1 MHSTELKRQLIN
13 LFQQQE
19 AFKLNELV
27 DLLNHPVQPLKL
39 MLKELSD
46 YDKFQKVY
54 RLKSSLRF

>member
-1 MHSTELKRQLIN
+1 MHSTELKRQLLN

>member
-1 MHSTELKRQLIN
+1 MHSTELKRQLLN

-19 AFKLNELV
+19 TFKLNELV